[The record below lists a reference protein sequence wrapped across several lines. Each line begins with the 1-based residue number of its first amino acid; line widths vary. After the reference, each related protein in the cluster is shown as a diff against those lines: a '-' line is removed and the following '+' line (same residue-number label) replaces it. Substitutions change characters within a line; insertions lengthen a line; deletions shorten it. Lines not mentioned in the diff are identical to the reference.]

1 MILGTLGPK
10 NLYIGDITGRKH
22 FLHKVRTVSRF
33 WALALFSQHA
43 IQALAHNCRDL
54 QDVTIAC
61 DMTDVGLIALARC
74 PLLLHVDLGTPKITD
89 DGIVSLSNI
98 DHLDLRNCNR
108 VSPAAICRVVQ
119 CSPTLTY
126 LSFWD
131 CALLTYDIVFF
142 HLYENVEGIIRSRK
156 DLMLNT
162 FDFMDEPRRVPQE
175 VCDELGIQLPEPES
189 DY

>member
-1 MILGTLGPK
+1 MSASAP
-10 NLYIGDITGRKH
+10 
-22 FLHKVRTVSRF
+22 VRSARLVLERDLVAPLLSPWLKLIAPHVTDTAV
-33 WALALFSQHA
+33 L
-43 IQALAHNCRDL
+43 ALAHNCRDL
-54 QDVTIAC
+54 RSVSLTC
-61 DMTDVGLIALARC
+61 GMTDVGLVALAQC
-74 PLLLHVDLGTPKITD
+74 PFLCTFTLETPEITD
-89 DGIVSLSNI
+89 VGIGSLSNI

-156 DLMLNT
+156 DLMRNT
-162 FDFMDEPRRVPQE
+162 FDFMDEPKRVPQE